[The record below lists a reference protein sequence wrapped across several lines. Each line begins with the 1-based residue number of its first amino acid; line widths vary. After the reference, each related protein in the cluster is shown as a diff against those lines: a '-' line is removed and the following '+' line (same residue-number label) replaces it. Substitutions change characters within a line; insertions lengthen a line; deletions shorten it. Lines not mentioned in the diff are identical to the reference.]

1 MNIVLR
7 GDLTTEAKI
16 KPIGYNVIGM
26 VLVAIAALSWSTAG
40 LFTRVVTTDIPTT
53 LFWRSVFGGLAV
65 VVIYVLHNRP
75 KHPLSLLTFTR
86 GEMVLAFVSGIA
98 MCFFIAAFFF
108 TSIANVSFVYGTSPL
123 VTVMLAWVLLKD
135 RPQAITLMAVV
146 KADWGWLCW
155 HGAGKILMI

>member
-1 MNIVLR
+1 MTNEVKNLSM
-7 GDLTTEAKI
+7 G
-16 KPIGYNVIGM
+16 NSVVGM
-26 VLVAIAALSWSTAG
+26 LLVAIAALSLSTPG

-75 KHPLSLLTFTR
+75 KHQSSLLSFTR
-86 GEMVLAFVSGIA
+86 GEIVLAFVSGVA

-123 VTVMLAWVLLKD
+123 VTVMLAWILLKD
-135 RPQAITLMAVV
+135 KPQAMTLMAAGLGGVGV
-146 KADWGWLCW
+146 AVLAWVLKN
-155 HGAGKILMI
+155 GKI